1 MTIQLFNACLATGW
15 LMLVVGLGLWSVPA
29 ALVVGGLVLMVVTL
43 MLAFRAGV
51 GRPPNESE
59 G

>member
-1 MTIQLFNACLATGW
+1 MNIYLFNACLLTGW
-15 LMLVVGLGLWSVPA
+15 LMLMLGVGLWSVPA
-29 ALVVGGLVLMVVTL
+29 ALVVGGLVLMALTL

-51 GRPPNESE
+51 MPAKKRE